1 MCAVGLQPSVAL
13 QRASVVQYRRVR
25 RETNRRMLSTLILI
39 LSVPDA
45 LQPRGPA
52 LSSLKPAELTTATP
66 QPQPQLPLH
75 PAFTAAPVL
84 TEAAAPHSASTN
96 ATATAITT
104 KRSKMK
110 AKGEQPNHVRAR
122 SNATSKPRQRQGKAG
137 ATSQPKS
144 KRERPSSNTTS
155 RPKQKQAKASTQR
168 AARLAGVHGSNGMAG
183 TGMPV
188 WLVGAF
194 VLGLLVPVGLAAHQH
209 QHRCRQA
216 GSPK

>member
-1 MCAVGLQPSVAL
+1 
-13 QRASVVQYRRVR
+13 
-25 RETNRRMLSTLILI
+25 MLSTLILI

-66 QPQPQLPLH
+66 QPQPQLKGFGSEALLPLH

-84 TEAAAPHSASTN
+84 TEAAAPPSASTN

-144 KRERPSSNTTS
+144 KRERPSSNTTYNT
-155 RPKQKQAKASTQR
+155 PKQRQAKASTQR
-168 AARLAGVHGSNGMAG
+168 AARRHGSHGLAG

-194 VLGLLVPVGLAAHQH
+194 VLGLLVPVGLAVHQH
-209 QHRCRQA
+209 QHRCRQS

>member
-84 TEAAAPHSASTN
+84 TEAAAPPSASTN

-144 KRERPSSNTTS
+144 KRERPSSNTTYNT
-155 RPKQKQAKASTQR
+155 PKQRQAKASTQR
-168 AARLAGVHGSNGMAG
+168 AARLARVHGSHGMA
-183 TGMPV
+183 GMPV

-194 VLGLLVPVGLAAHQH
+194 VLGLLVPVGLAVHQH
-209 QHRCRQA
+209 QHRCRQS